1 MLVWSFSLQMQGRFS
16 FTVSSHAA
24 MPPEVKGDWNR
35 LEIPLKRSGNLLLIE
50 AVVDSVRGD
59 FILDT
64 GAPYLVLNK
73 TYFRNGISY
82 GERTIVGADGVA
94 QESAQRLVVKKLE
107 LSSAFYEEVD
117 ADVVS
122 LAQLENA
129 RGIAILGLLGL
140 NLFTDLRMEVD
151 IDHNQL
157 ILHRLNAAGEMVE
170 PLLDSVARTPDLLMK
185 FRYCDN
191 KVFLPVEVAGQ
202 KLIWMLDTGAES
214 NVLDADVKQKV
225 LDTFHARRRA
235 SLAGAGGTK
244 QDVLFGTLEE
254 LKVGEQRFKLQQ
266 TMVAS
271 MRDLSETC
279 SINVDGVLGYSFLQR
294 GSFVL
299 NFKTN
304 TFEFYL
310 YNWQ

>member
-1 MLVWSFSLQMQGRFS
+1 MCAALSLSASFPLHL
-16 FTVSSHAA
+16 TNLPAA
-24 MPPEVKGDWNR
+24 LPEIKGDWKR
-35 LEIPLKRSGNLLLIE
+35 LEIPLKRAGNLLLIE

-82 GERTIVGADGVA
+82 GERTIAGTDGYA
-94 QESAQRLVVKKLE
+94 QESAERVVVKKVQF
-107 LSSAFYEEVD
+107 STAYYESVD

-129 RGIAILGLLGL
+129 RGITILGLFGL
-140 NLFTDLRMEVD
+140 NLFANLQMEVD
-151 IDHNQL
+151 MSTNQL
-157 ILHRLNAAGEMVE
+157 VLHRLGQGGE
-170 PLLDSVARTPDLLMK
+170 LLESIQDTVSRVPDLQMK

-191 KVFLPVEVAGQ
+191 KVFLPVEIAGQ
-202 KLIWMLDTGAES
+202 KLIWMLDTGAET
-214 NVLDADVKQKV
+214 NVLDADVKQRV
-225 LDTFHARRRA
+225 LDTFHARRRT
-235 SLAGAGGTK
+235 SLTGAGGVR

-254 LKVGEQRFKLQQ
+254 LKMGEQRFKLQQ
-266 TMVAS
+266 TIVAS
-271 MRDLSETC
+271 MQDLSETC

-310 YNWQ
+310 YDWQ